1 MIFVTV
7 GTQLPFDRL
16 VREIDRW
23 AGAQTDVDVFAQ
35 IGENAYVPE
44 NMDWAHNLQP
54 AEFRERMQACDT
66 VVAHAGMGSIISAI
80 ELGKRVIVVP
90 RRAELG
96 EHRNDHQLA
105 TVARLEHI
113 QNLEVA
119 LECEE
124 LALLLA
130 RSRPDSSIADAAL
143 QANGELISAVRRF
156 AGLEAA

>member
-23 AGAQTDVDVFAQ
+23 AGAQNHIDVFAQ
-35 IGENAYVPE
+35 IGENAYIPE

-54 AEFRERMQACDT
+54 AEFRERMHACDT

-90 RRAELG
+90 RRAEFG

-124 LALLLA
+124 LAFLLA
-130 RSRPDSSIADAAL
+130 RSRPDNSIADAAL

>member
-1 MIFVTV
+1 MIFITV
-7 GTQLPFDRL
+7 GTQLPFDRM

-23 AGAQTDVDVFAQ
+23 AGAHPDVHVFAQ
-35 IGENAYVPE
+35 IGANGYVPH
-44 NMDWAHNLQP
+44 NMEWAHNLRT

-66 VVAHAGMGSIISAI
+66 VIAHAGMGSIISAI

-105 TVARLEHI
+105 TVARLAHI

-124 LALLLA
+124 LELLLA
-130 RSRPDSSIADAAL
+130 RSQPGNGLADAGL
-143 QANGELISAVRRF
+143 QTNGELISAVRRF